1 MEELFLF
8 VLESGWNENWSE
20 RKTEAGIS
28 GGAKPILMETVHS
41 EQATL
46 VFQGAGSGP
55 HKVRAGR
62 DEHRPGQLHLM
73 EAWRCR
79 GLAESHGERGQRRAE
94 ACPC

>member
-1 MEELFLF
+1 MFWRVDGMKTGVKEKLKQGSQEEQNPFL
-8 VLESGWNENWSE
+8 W
-20 RKTEAGIS
+20 
-28 GGAKPILMETVHS
+28 ETVHS

-62 DEHRPGQLHLM
+62 DKHRPGQLHLM